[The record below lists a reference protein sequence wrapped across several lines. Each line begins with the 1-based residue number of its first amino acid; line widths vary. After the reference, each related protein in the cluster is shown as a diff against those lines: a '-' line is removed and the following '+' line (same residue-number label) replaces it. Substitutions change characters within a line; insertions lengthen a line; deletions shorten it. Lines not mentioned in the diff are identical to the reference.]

1 MNIAYNKNSRI
12 YNFSGGKM
20 NYLGE
25 SFAFIT
31 AVGWAVSSIIFELAA
46 KRSDSLSVNVI
57 RLIMGIVFLGIITL
71 FTKGMFL
78 PMDSTAHNWTFL
90 GISGAIG
97 LFIGDMFLY
106 EAYVLIGA
114 RICMLFMTLTP
125 LIVGSFGFIILGEK
139 MTLIQTV
146 AMFITCSGILMV
158 VLKPKNKNSS
168 EETKLSS
175 KGILFIIL
183 AVTFEALGNIFT
195 KIGSAGYDSSSSTQ
209 IRMICAFGV
218 FIVYIT
224 LKRRWKHIFRAFSDR
239 KLMIY
244 IAGGTIS
251 ATVGITFL
259 VSAFNM
265 INTGVASTISS
276 ISPVLVI
283 PISMVVFKEKIKV
296 KEIIGAFVSVAGIAL
311 FFL

>member
-1 MNIAYNKNSRI
+1 
-12 YNFSGGKM
+12 M

-31 AVGWAVSSIIFELAA
+31 AIGWALSSILFEVAA
-46 KRSDSLSVNVI
+46 KKSDSLSVNVI
-57 RLIMGIVFLGIITL
+57 RLVIGISFLGVITL
-71 FTKGMFL
+71 FSKGMFL
-78 PMDSTAHNWTFL
+78 PFDSNIHNWTFL

-97 LFIGDMFLY
+97 LFLGDLFLY
-106 EAYVLIGA
+106 EAYILIGA

-125 LIVGSFGFIILGEK
+125 LIVGTFGFLFLGEK
-139 MTLIQTV
+139 MTSLQLA

-158 VLKPKNKNSS
+158 VLKPKNNKNQES
-168 EETKLSS
+168 EKKLSGR
-175 KGILFIIL
+175 GILCIIL

-195 KIGSAGYDSSSSTQ
+195 KIGSAGYDASSSTQ
-209 IRMICAFGV
+209 IRMICAFFV
-218 FIVYIT
+218 FAVYVT
-224 LKRRWKHIFRAFSDR
+224 FKKKWTHIFVQVKDK
-239 KLMIY
+239 KLLIF
-244 IAGGTIS
+244 IAGGTIT

-259 VSAFNM
+259 VSAFQL

-283 PISMVVFKEKIKV
+283 PISILVFKEKVKL
-296 KEIIGAFVSVAGIAL
+296 KEIVGAFVSVIGIGL